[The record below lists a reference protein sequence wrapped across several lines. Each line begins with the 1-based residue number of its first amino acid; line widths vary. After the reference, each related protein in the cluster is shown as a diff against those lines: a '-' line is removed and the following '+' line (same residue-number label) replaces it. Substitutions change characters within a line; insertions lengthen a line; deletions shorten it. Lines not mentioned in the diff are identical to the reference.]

1 MKHFSTFVSMFLLL
15 LMGGMQTA
23 TAQDDS
29 DWENYAQDPD
39 DLVGQYVYLYNV
51 TQHAFLN
58 AGGNYGMNSIM
69 NERGIRLTLERDS
82 EGDYNLRGP
91 IINTAQGAY
100 LGFVEENGVYPV
112 YVDRA
117 NADTESDKSNDFAKI
132 DLVLAGNNTYYIRN
146 QKSQKYVENWWVKEK
161 CRSRSRG

>member
-15 LMGGMQTA
+15 LMGGVQTA

-29 DWENYAQDPD
+29 DWERYARDPQ

-91 IINTAQGAY
+91 I
-100 LGFVEENGVYPV
+100 
-112 YVDRA
+112 
-117 NADTESDKSNDFAKI
+117 K
-132 DLVLAGNNTYYIRN
+132 
-146 QKSQKYVENWWVKEK
+146 
-161 CRSRSRG
+161 